1 MGVLLFFCL
10 LYNGAYAASLR
21 LALVLSEHGG
31 AYLEFSETLTEL
43 LANSAITMQVVNVDQ
58 PLPDAELVIAAGMKA
73 ALAVARTKP
82 AAMFAVLIPKEG
94 YTKLQNELTG
104 VGGKGGATLL
114 SAIYLDQPLKRQLDL
129 ITTVLP
135 HTRSIGILY
144 SNPPKE
150 ISSLRSQMLAR
161 KLALV
166 ERSPTETIT
175 MHAALQS
182 LLQNSDVV
190 LALPDTEIYN
200 SATIRNILLTTYR
213 NKTPV
218 IGFSPAYVKAGA
230 LCAVFS
236 TPEQLSAQ
244 TLTIIMGYAESRT
257 LPVAQHAR
265 GFEVSINEQ
274 VARSLGL
281 TLKSESQVR
290 LEMGGTP

>member
-1 MGVLLFFCL
+1 MK
-10 LYNGAYAASLR
+10 
-21 LALVLSEHGG
+21 
-31 AYLEFSETLTEL
+31 
-43 LANSAITMQVVNVDQ
+43 VVSVDQ

-73 ALAVARTKP
+73 ALAVARSKP
-82 AAMFAVLIPKEG
+82 AAMLAVLIPKEG
-94 YTKLQNELTG
+94 YAKLQNELTG

-129 ITTVLP
+129 ITAVLP

-144 SNPPKE
+144 SSSPKE

-166 ERSPTETIT
+166 ERSPTDTIT

-182 LLQNSDVV
+182 LLQSSDVV

-213 NKTPV
+213 NKTPL

-236 TPEQLSAQ
+236 TPEQLSSHA
-244 TLTIIMGYAESRT
+244 LTIITGYAESHS
-257 LPVAQHAR
+257 LPAAQYAK
-265 GFEVSINEQ
+265 GFEVAINEQ

-281 TLKSESQVR
+281 ALKSESQVR